1 MIAPNLAREAAMG
14 DWYEKQTMGLLPERA
29 AQRWG
34 PREALAFQGERWSFA
49 DIHARVDAVAK
60 GLLALGIVPGD
71 KVALWMVNRPEWID
85 AMFAIMKIGAV
96 LVPVNTRFRTE
107 DMAYVLGQ
115 SDATAVVL
123 GERSGPID
131 YLAMMRDVAPA
142 LGARPDPRFP
152 FLRHVVVLA
161 DRAADDTGGWR
172 EMLESGRRVS
182 DEALRERAGQVDPE
196 QTAFI
201 FFTSGTTGFP
211 KGAMHSHRMI
221 KNTWD
226 HTDRMGI
233 TVNDV
238 ILMYLPLF
246 HAFGFVEGPLA
257 SMIRGAR
264 EVLTETFDPDHCLDL
279 IASERATIIHGFD
292 THYKELLDAQERK
305 PRDVSSVRT
314 GICGTGMSSSI
325 PVARRARKT
334 FGNLMT
340 GFGMSEVGIGVTFSF
355 LDSTEEQ
362 CVEAN
367 GYPGAGYE
375 VRIVDPETGAD
386 QPVSVPG
393 EILVRGFIV
402 TRGYYKRP
410 EETARAIDE
419 DGWFHT
425 GDMGLMRPD
434 GHMRFLG
441 RYKDMLKIGGENVD
455 PMEVEAFLMH
465 HPAIDVAAVV
475 GLPDARLSEVAVAFV
490 QLAPGGTLA
499 EREVIEYCR
508 GRVASFKIPRHVRFV
523 DEFPMT
529 SSGKIQKVKLRE
541 RARHEWPT

>member
-1 MIAPNLAREAAMG
+1 MG
-14 DWYEKQTMGLLPERA
+14 DWYEKQTLGLLPERA
-29 AQRWG
+29 ARQWG
-34 PREALAFQGERWSFA
+34 PREALAFQGRRWTFSEL
-49 DIHARVDAVAK
+49 HARIDALAK
-60 GLLALGIVPGD
+60 GLLALGIAPGD
-71 KVALWMVNRPEWID
+71 KVALWLVNRPEWID

-107 DMAYVLGQ
+107 DMGYVLGQ
-115 SDATAVVL
+115 SDATAVIL
-123 GERSGPID
+123 AERSGPID
-131 YLAMMRDVAPA
+131 YLAMMREVVPG

-152 FLRHVVVLA
+152 LLRHVVALA
-161 DRAADDTGGWR
+161 DRGAAGAVGWR
-172 EMLESGRRVS
+172 DLLEAGRSVT
-182 DEALRERAGQVDPE
+182 DAALRERAARVDPE
-196 QTAFI
+196 QSAFI
-201 FFTSGTTGFP
+201 FYTSGTTGFP
-211 KGAMHSHRMI
+211 KGAVHCHRMVR
-221 KNTWD
+221 NAWD
-226 HTDRMGI
+226 HGDRMGI

-246 HAFGFVEGPLA
+246 HAFGFIEGPLM
-257 SMIRGAR
+257 SMVRGAR
-264 EVLTETFDPDHCLDL
+264 QVLTETFDGDECLEL

-292 THYKELLDAQERK
+292 THFKELLDAQERK
-305 PRDVSSVRT
+305 ARDVSSVRT

-325 PVARRARKT
+325 PVARRARQT

-393 EILVRGFIV
+393 EILVRGYAV
-402 TRGYYKRP
+402 TPGYYKRP
-410 EETARAIDE
+410 EETARAIDA

-455 PMEVEAFLMH
+455 PMEVEAFLMG
-465 HPAIDVAAVV
+465 HPAISVAAVV

-490 QLAPGGTLA
+490 QLAPGARLS
-499 EREVIEYCR
+499 EPEVIAHCR
-508 GRVASFKIPRHVRFV
+508 GRVASFKIPRHVAFV

-529 SSGKIQKVKLRE
+529 SSGKIQKAKLRE
-541 RARHEWPT
+541 RARHEWPEAPRR